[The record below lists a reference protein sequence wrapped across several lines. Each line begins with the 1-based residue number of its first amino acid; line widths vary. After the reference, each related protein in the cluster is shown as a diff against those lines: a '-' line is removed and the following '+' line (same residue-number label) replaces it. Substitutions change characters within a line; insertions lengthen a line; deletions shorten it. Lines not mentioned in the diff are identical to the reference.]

1 MDCGKES
8 LVNQTL
14 STRAWLTRTVVV
26 RAWLMDCGKESL
38 VNGLW

>member
-8 LVNQTL
+8 LVMDSGNESL
-14 STRAWLTRTVVV
+14 VNGLVV